1 MTDLQNIVTNME
13 PFDKFLYCIS
23 NGLTPLKKPEPV
35 EEIKEE
41 VSDNII
47 IYDDIFLD

>member
-13 PFDKFLYCIS
+13 LFDKFLYCIL
-23 NGLTPLKKPEPV
+23 NGLSPLKKPEPV
-35 EEIKEE
+35 EE